1 MNDSW
6 SLTKRCLPRFAVVA
20 GIAMLAIAGCTKHA
34 PMGTVKGKVLLNDKP
49 FSNARVTLMSLQSGK
64 ASSGEIQTD
73 GSFQLSQPLPVGKYK
88 VFLSSKS
95 LGETDK
101 GPAPEVIDRS
111 VPEKY
116 WSESGSDISVEIKEG
131 ENDVP
136 VNLKK

>member
-1 MNDSW
+1 
-6 SLTKRCLPRFAVVA
+6 
-20 GIAMLAIAGCTKHA
+20 
-34 PMGTVKGKVLLNDKP
+34 
-49 FSNARVTLMSLQSGK
+49 
-64 ASSGEIQTD
+64 
-73 GSFQLSQPLPVGKYK
+73 VGKYK

-95 LGETDK
+95 LGETAK

-116 WSESGSDISVEIKEG
+116 WSESGSDISVEIKQG